1 MEQRDF
7 WFLHI
12 RTFQQVILH
21 LAKAILMLLMLMK
34 GQSAEKQRILV
45 Q

>member
-1 MEQRDF
+1 MEQKDF

-12 RTFQQVILH
+12 HTFQQVIQH
-21 LAKAILMLLMLMK
+21 PAKAILRLLMLMK